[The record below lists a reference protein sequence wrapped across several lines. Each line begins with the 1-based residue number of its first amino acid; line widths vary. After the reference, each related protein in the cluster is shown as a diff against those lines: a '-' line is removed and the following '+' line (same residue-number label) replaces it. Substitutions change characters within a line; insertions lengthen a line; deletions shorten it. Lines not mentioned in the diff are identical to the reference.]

1 MLDIIKSSLNEEM
14 SREEKHTSLEN
25 SCRFC
30 YKTPRLFFRRYV
42 KGRDFYDLVWYL
54 GKGIL
59 PNFVLLNNAIAQ
71 TEGKGVVVTEK
82 NFGEFLLKR
91 LENIDFAKVRK
102 DVERFLVDKEELRLL
117 DGELIR
123 QLLLKKKII

>member
-1 MLDIIKSSLNEEM
+1 M
-14 SREEKHTSLEN
+14 
-25 SCRFC
+25 
-30 YKTPRLFFRRYV
+30 

-71 TEGKGVVVTEK
+71 TEGKRVVVTEK

-123 QLLLKKKII
+123 QLLLKKK

>member
-1 MLDIIKSSLNEEM
+1 M
-14 SREEKHTSLEN
+14 
-25 SCRFC
+25 
-30 YKTPRLFFRRYV
+30 

-123 QLLLKKKII
+123 RLLLKKK